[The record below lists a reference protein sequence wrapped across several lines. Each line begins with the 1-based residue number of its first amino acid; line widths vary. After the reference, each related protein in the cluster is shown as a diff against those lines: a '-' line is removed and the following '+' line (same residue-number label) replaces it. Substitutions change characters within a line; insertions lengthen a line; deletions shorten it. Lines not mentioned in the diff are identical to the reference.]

1 VVAVI
6 SFELMAYCVLI
17 AGAYLLT
24 ISLLFDW
31 IERRLKLS
39 SGLPVEIVETTGIF
53 WTLGNFTMELLFY
66 VAIPT
71 LVYSFFYYL
80 LPFYGVR
87 AGMASAL
94 FAFGL
99 GTVPALIGIAVRIK
113 LPMPYLIYL
122 LLMILLKLIG
132 CLAIIGYL
140 YTL

>member
-1 VVAVI
+1 MI
-6 SFELMAYCVLI
+6 SFELMLYCVLS
-17 AGAYLLT
+17 AGAYLLLL
-24 ISLLFDW
+24 SLLLDG
-31 IERRLKLS
+31 IERKLKLS
-39 SGLPVEIVETTGIF
+39 ATLPDEMVESTGLS
-53 WTLGNFTMELLFY
+53 WTLANFTMELLFY

-87 AGMASAL
+87 AGVASGL

-99 GTVPALIGIAVRIK
+99 GAVPGLIGLAVRVK
-113 LPMPYLIYL
+113 LPMPFMFYIL
-122 LLMILLKLIG
+122 LSILLKLIG

>member
-1 VVAVI
+1 MI
-6 SFELMAYCVLI
+6 SFELMLYSVLI
-17 AGAYLLT
+17 AGGYLLVLSF
-24 ISLLFDW
+24 ILDGL
-31 IERRLKLS
+31 ERKLKLS
-39 SGLPVEIVETTGIF
+39 AGLPEEIVESTGIS

-87 AGMASAL
+87 AGVASAL

-99 GTVPALIGIAVRIK
+99 GVVPAMIGLAVRVK
-113 LPMPYLIYL
+113 LPMPYLMFML
-122 LLMILLKLIG
+122 FSVMLKLIG
-132 CLAIIGYL
+132 CLALIGYL